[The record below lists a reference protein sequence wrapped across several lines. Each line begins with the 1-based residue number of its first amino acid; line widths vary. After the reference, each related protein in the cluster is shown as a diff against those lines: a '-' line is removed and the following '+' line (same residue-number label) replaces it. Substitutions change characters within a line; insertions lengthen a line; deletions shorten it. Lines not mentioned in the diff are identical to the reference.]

1 MPSRQAGEHDAQK
14 QVARLSNLQRR
25 SYERVMVASMMQ
37 AAVVQVIGPRVAELA
52 THITPLPCIQT
63 PRD

>member
-1 MPSRQAGEHDAQK
+1 MPSQQAGKHDAQK
-14 QVARLSNLQRR
+14 QAALLYNLQRR

-37 AAVVQVIGPRVAELA
+37 AAVVQVIGPRVAEPA
-52 THITPLPCIQT
+52 THITPLLCIQT